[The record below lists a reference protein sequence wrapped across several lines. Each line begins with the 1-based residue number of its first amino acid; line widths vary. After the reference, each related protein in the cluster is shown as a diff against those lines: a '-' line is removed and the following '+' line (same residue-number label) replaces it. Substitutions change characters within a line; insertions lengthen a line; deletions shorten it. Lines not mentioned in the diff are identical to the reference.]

1 MTVWIINPFDNLPME
16 GSRPQRFWLMAR
28 AFARAGHSVVY
39 WTSDFSHAQK
49 RPRVFVVENPDPA
62 IEVRMVP
69 TKPYPRNIC
78 LRRVFSHRALA
89 REWRRLAEAAGE
101 RPDVIVASTPPL
113 SLCAAALDFAHANGA
128 RFIADIMDAWPET
141 FYRVAPAWLLSPL
154 RATARRIYRSADT
167 ISAVAARYLD
177 LAASYGATAPTRLA
191 YHGIDLQRF
200 EGLKVQKFEGS
211 KVPSSE
217 GSKVPRFES
226 LKVREFEGLKVQKF
240 EGSKV
245 PSSEGSKV
253 PRFESLKVREFE
265 GLKVP
270 RFEGSK
276 VRGFEGS
283 TLRLAYLGAM
293 STSYDLETVID
304 AIAAMPDVTLDIAGS
319 GPKEV
324 ALRARAAGCPRIR
337 FHGFLGDAEVRALLA
352 KCDVGLV
359 PMFPD
364 SCVGVPYKLADY
376 AAAGLKVV
384 ECLGGETESLVARH
398 HAGLHYEAGNVES
411 LKGCLTSLM
420 APPDPAYD
428 PAAFA
433 AEFDA
438 TRIMDGYVA
447 WVQGLCAAK

>member
-16 GSRPQRFWLMAR
+16 GNRPQRYWLMAR
-28 AFARAGHSVVY
+28 AFVGAGHRVVL
-39 WTSDFSHAQK
+39 WTSDFSHATK
-49 RPRVFVVENPDPA
+49 RRRLLVAENPDPA

-69 TKPYPRNIC
+69 TMPYPRNIC
-78 LRRVFSHRALA
+78 LRRGFSHRALA
-89 REWRRLAEAAGE
+89 REWRRRAEAAGE

-154 RATARRIYRSADT
+154 RSTARRIYRSADT

-191 YHGIDLQRF
+191 YHGIDLQKF
-200 EGLKVQKFEGS
+200 EGLKVRKFEGL
-211 KVPSSE
+211 
-217 GSKVPRFES
+217 RT
-226 LKVREFEGLKVQKF
+226 REC
-240 EGSKV
+240 
-245 PSSEGSKV
+245 
-253 PRFESLKVREFE
+253 E

-270 RFEGSK
+270 RFESSK
-276 VRGFEGS
+276 VH
-283 TLRLAYLGAM
+283 LAYLGAM

-304 AIAAMPDVTLDIAGS
+304 AIAAMPDVTLGIAGS
-319 GPKEV
+319 GPKEA

-337 FHGFLGDAEVRALLA
+337 FHGFLGDAELRALLA

-438 TRIMDGYVA
+438 ARIMDGYVA

>member
-16 GSRPQRFWLMAR
+16 GNRPQRYWLMAR
-28 AFARAGHSVVY
+28 AFVGAGHRVVY

-49 RPRVFVVENPDPA
+49 RRRVFVVENPDPA
-62 IEVRMVP
+62 IKVRMVS
-69 TKPYPRNIC
+69 TRPYPRNIC

-89 REWRRLAEAAGE
+89 REWLRLAGAMSE

-113 SLCAAALDFAHANGA
+113 SLCAAALDFSRRSGA
-128 RFIADIMDAWPET
+128 LFVADIMDAWPET
-141 FYRVAPAWLLSPL
+141 FYRVAPAFLFAPL
-154 RATARRIYRSADT
+154 RATARRIYHSADA

-177 LAASYGATAPTRLA
+177 LAASYGATSPTHLA
-191 YHGIDLQRF
+191 YHGIDLQPSN
-200 EGLKVQKFEGS
+200 VQPFN
-211 KVPSSE
+211 
-217 GSKVPRFES
+217 
-226 LKVREFEGLKVQKF
+226 L
-240 EGSKV
+240 
-245 PSSEGSKV
+245 
-253 PRFESLKVREFE
+253 
-265 GLKVP
+265 
-270 RFEGSK
+270 
-276 VRGFEGS
+276 S
-283 TLRLAYLGAM
+283 TFKPFHLAYLGAM
-293 STSYDLETVID
+293 STSYDLETAID
-304 AIAAMPDVTLDIAGS
+304 AVAAMPNVSLDLAGS
-319 GPKEV
+319 GPKEE
-324 ALRARAAGCPRIR
+324 ALRTRAASCQRIR
-337 FHGFLGDAEVRALLA
+337 FHGFLGDVDLRALLA

-376 AAAGLKVV
+376 AAAGLRVA

>member
-1 MTVWIINPFDNLPME
+1 ME

-49 RPRVFVVENPDPA
+49 RRRVFVVENPDPA
-62 IEVRMVP
+62 IEVRMVS
-69 TKPYPRNIC
+69 TRPYPRNIC

-89 REWRRLAEAAGE
+89 CEWLRLAGAAGE

-113 SLCAAALDFAHANGA
+113 SLCSAALEFSRRSGA
-128 RFIADIMDAWPET
+128 LFVADIMDAWPET
-141 FYRVAPAWLLSPL
+141 FYRVAPAFLFSPF
-154 RATARRIYRSADT
+154 RATARRIYRSADA

-191 YHGIDLQRF
+191 YHGIALYPD
-200 EGLKVQKFEGS
+200 
-211 KVPSSE
+211 
-217 GSKVPRFES
+217 S
-226 LKVREFEGLKVQKF
+226 LAPFRV
-240 EGSKV
+240 
-245 PSSEGSKV
+245 
-253 PRFESLKVREFE
+253 
-265 GLKVP
+265 
-270 RFEGSK
+270 
-276 VRGFEGS
+276 S
-283 TLRLAYLGAM
+283 TRAAGAPLRLAYLGAM
-293 STSYDLETVID
+293 STSYDLETAID
-304 AIAAMPDVTLDIAGS
+304 AVAAMPNVSLDLAGS
-319 GPKEV
+319 GPKEE
-324 ALRARAAGCPRIR
+324 ALRARAASCPRIR
-337 FHGFLGDAEVRALLA
+337 FHGFLGDVDIRALLA

-376 AAAGLKVV
+376 AAAGLRVA

-428 PAAFA
+428 SAAFA

>member
-1 MTVWIINPFDNLPME
+1 M
-16 GSRPQRFWLMAR
+16 
-28 AFARAGHSVVY
+28 
-39 WTSDFSHAQK
+39 
-49 RPRVFVVENPDPA
+49 PA
-62 IEVRMVP
+62 
-69 TKPYPRNIC
+69 NIC

-89 REWRRLAEAAGE
+89 REWLRLAGAMSE

-113 SLCAAALDFAHANGA
+113 SLCAAALDFSRRSGA
-128 RFIADIMDAWPET
+128 LFVADIMDAWPET
-141 FYRVAPAWLLSPL
+141 FYRVAPAFLFAPL
-154 RATARRIYRSADT
+154 RATARRIYHSADA

-177 LAASYGATAPTRLA
+177 LAASYGATSPTHLA
-191 YHGIDLQRF
+191 YHGIDLQPSN
-200 EGLKVQKFEGS
+200 VQPFN
-211 KVPSSE
+211 
-217 GSKVPRFES
+217 
-226 LKVREFEGLKVQKF
+226 L
-240 EGSKV
+240 
-245 PSSEGSKV
+245 
-253 PRFESLKVREFE
+253 
-265 GLKVP
+265 
-270 RFEGSK
+270 
-276 VRGFEGS
+276 S
-283 TLRLAYLGAM
+283 TFKPFHLAYLGPM
-293 STSYDLETVID
+293 STSYDLETAID
-304 AIAAMPDVTLDIAGS
+304 AVAAMPNVSLDLAGS
-319 GPKEV
+319 GPKEE
-324 ALRARAAGCPRIR
+324 ALRTRAASCQRIR
-337 FHGFLGDAEVRALLA
+337 FHGFLGDVDLRALLA

-376 AAAGLKVV
+376 AAAGLRVA